1 MKKCLNRVEKKNGEA
16 ASIGNCMIFN
26 DKSIGDKRRRQNL
39 VKKHFEGFGQSTKNQ
54 KNKKQKKNIGGG
66 YKLDVAIYTYIH
78 IYIYIYIYI
87 YMLYYKYIY
96 IYMCIEKMIS
106 RKVKQR

>member
-54 KNKKQKKNIGGG
+54 KNKNKKKHRGRIQIRRGH
-66 YKLDVAIYTYIH
+66 IYIH
-78 IYIYIYIYI
+78 TYIYIYIYIYI
-87 YMLYYKYIY
+87 YVVL
-96 IYMCIEKMIS
+96 
-106 RKVKQR
+106 